1 MSSSS
6 HEPAE
11 SGPAASP
18 IAGAG
23 GNDAAEAVAAAPAV
37 RVRPG
42 LSPEFAEHLFT
53 GAADLYAAH
62 RPGYPDQVFADLA
75 GTLRLGPASRVL
87 DVGCGPGTICLPL
100 AGLVGEVVAVD
111 PNLEML
117 ATARRAA
124 EDRGIANVTF
134 HQGRAEDLPGLPLG
148 AIDHVLFGRSFHW
161 TDRARVIA
169 RLDDLLPADGAIV
182 LVHLTRRK
190 AGPGRIWDPI
200 VEEIRVRFVGER
212 GSAGDP
218 HAYIAT
224 EKHADVLAA
233 SAFSQIE
240 RTKYFVQREYSIDR
254 VVGLQLTFSYTT
266 PRRLDGRAEEYA
278 AALRQ
283 GLLEGL
289 GPGPYPVEEGTE
301 VLVARRPST
310 TPGPG
315 SDSAPAS

>member
-1 MSSSS
+1 MPSLSP
-6 HEPAE
+6 EPAG
-11 SGPAASP
+11 SGLAASLTNDV
-18 IAGAG
+18 GVD
-23 GNDAAEAVAAAPAV
+23 DAADTSAEPSASL
-37 RVRPG
+37 VRPG

-62 RPGYPDQVFADLA
+62 RPGYPDQAFADLA

-87 DVGCGPGTICLPL
+87 DVGCGPGTISLPL

-124 EDRGIANVTF
+124 EERGIANVTF

-169 RLDDLLPADGAIV
+169 QLDRLLPADGAIV
-182 LVHLTRRK
+182 LVHPARRE

-200 VEEIRVRFVGER
+200 VDEIRIRFVGER

-218 HAYIAT
+218 RAHIDM

-233 SAFSQIE
+233 SVFSQIE

-266 PRRLDGRAEEYA
+266 PRRLGGRAEEYA
-278 AALRQ
+278 AAVRQ
-283 GLLEGL
+283 GLLNGL
-289 GPGPYPVEEGTE
+289 GPGPYQVEEGTE
-301 VLVARRPST
+301 VLVARRP
-310 TPGPG
+310 
-315 SDSAPAS
+315 